1 MEKYVNTEYHF
12 VRNSGGLSGKEL
24 AKLSDDE
31 LAEYLRQDSILQEK
45 KKYRINPD
53 FILREIAGE
62 YTIIP
67 IGGDNVFSNA
77 VMAPNGTAVF
87 LWEAFQQ
94 PSTIQ
99 DVVIE
104 AMQKY
109 DVTEEQIY
117 KSISNFVKQ
126 SLEFYLSLKMQTTYF
141 SLPYDVPLQKEDAC
155 EGE

>member
-1 MEKYVNTEYHF
+1 MEEYVNTKYHF

-67 IGGDNVFSNA
+67 TGGDNVFSNA
-77 VMAPNGTAVF
+77 VMAPNETAVF
-87 LWEAFQQ
+87 LWEAFQK

-99 DVVIE
+99 DVVVE

-109 DVTEEQIY
+109 DATEEQIY
-117 KSISNFVKQ
+117 NSIRNFVKQ
-126 SLEFYLSLKMQTTYF
+126 SLEFKVLEE
-141 SLPYDVPLQKEDAC
+141 VV
-155 EGE
+155 

>member
-67 IGGDNVFSNA
+67 TGGNNVFSNA
-77 VMAPNGTAVF
+77 VMAPNETAVF

-99 DVVIE
+99 DVVVE

-109 DVTEEQIY
+109 DATEEQI
-117 KSISNFVKQ
+117 
-126 SLEFYLSLKMQTTYF
+126 L
-141 SLPYDVPLQKEDAC
+141 
-155 EGE
+155 

>member
-1 MEKYVNTEYHF
+1 VEKYVNTEYHF

-67 IGGDNVFSNA
+67 TGGDNVFSNA
-77 VMAPNGTAVF
+77 VMAPNETAVF

-99 DVVIE
+99 DVVVE

-109 DVTEEQIY
+109 DATEEQIY
-117 KSISNFVKQ
+117 NSISNFVKQ
-126 SLEFYLSLKMQTTYF
+126 SLEFKVLEE
-141 SLPYDVPLQKEDAC
+141 VV
-155 EGE
+155 

>member
-67 IGGDNVFSNA
+67 TGGNNVFSNA

-99 DVVIE
+99 DVVVE

-109 DVTEEQIY
+109 DATEEQIY
-117 KSISNFVKQ
+117 NSISNFVKQ
-126 SLEFYLSLKMQTTYF
+126 SLELKV
-141 SLPYDVPLQKEDAC
+141 LEEVV
-155 EGE
+155 

>member
-31 LAEYLRQDSILQEK
+31 LAEYLGQDSILQEK

-67 IGGDNVFSNA
+67 TGGDNVFSNA

-87 LWEAFQQ
+87 LWEAFQK

-99 DVVIE
+99 DVVVE

-109 DVTEEQIY
+109 DATEEQIY
-117 KSISNFVKQ
+117 NSISNFVKQ
-126 SLEFYLSLKMQTTYF
+126 SLEFKVLEE
-141 SLPYDVPLQKEDAC
+141 VV
-155 EGE
+155 

>member
-12 VRNSGGLSGKEL
+12 VRNSGGLSRKEL

-99 DVVIE
+99 DVVVE

-109 DVTEEQIY
+109 DATEEQIY
-117 KSISNFVKQ
+117 NSISNFVKQ
-126 SLEFYLSLKMQTTYF
+126 SLEFKVLEE
-141 SLPYDVPLQKEDAC
+141 VV
-155 EGE
+155 

>member
-1 MEKYVNTEYHF
+1 MEEYVNTKYHF

-67 IGGDNVFSNA
+67 IGDNNVFSNA
-77 VMAPNGTAVF
+77 VMAPNETAVF

-99 DVVIE
+99 DVVVE

-109 DVTEEQIY
+109 DATEEQIY

-126 SLEFYLSLKMQTTYF
+126 SLEFKVLEE
-141 SLPYDVPLQKEDAC
+141 VV
-155 EGE
+155 

>member
-67 IGGDNVFSNA
+67 IGGNNVFSNA

-99 DVVIE
+99 DVAVE

-126 SLEFYLSLKMQTTYF
+126 SLEFKVLEE
-141 SLPYDVPLQKEDAC
+141 VE
-155 EGE
+155 

>member
-67 IGGDNVFSNA
+67 TGGNNVFSNA
-77 VMAPNGTAVF
+77 VMAPNETAVF

-99 DVVIE
+99 DVVVE

-126 SLEFYLSLKMQTTYF
+126 SLEFKVLEE
-141 SLPYDVPLQKEDAC
+141 VV
-155 EGE
+155 

>member
-12 VRNSGGLSGKEL
+12 VRNSGGLSRKEL

-67 IGGDNVFSNA
+67 IGGNNVFSNA
-77 VMAPNGTAVF
+77 VMAPNETAVF

-99 DVVIE
+99 DVVVE

-109 DVTEEQIY
+109 DATEEQIY

-126 SLEFYLSLKMQTTYF
+126 SLEFKVLEE
-141 SLPYDVPLQKEDAC
+141 VE
-155 EGE
+155 

>member
-31 LAEYLRQDSILQEK
+31 LAEYFRQDSILQEK

-67 IGGDNVFSNA
+67 TGGDNVFSNA

-99 DVVIE
+99 DVVVE

-109 DVTEEQIY
+109 DATEEQIY
-117 KSISNFVKQ
+117 NSISNFVKQ
-126 SLEFYLSLKMQTTYF
+126 SLEFKVLEE
-141 SLPYDVPLQKEDAC
+141 VV
-155 EGE
+155 

>member
-45 KKYRINPD
+45 EKYRINPD

-67 IGGDNVFSNA
+67 IGGNNVFSNA
-77 VMAPNGTAVF
+77 VMAPNETAVF

-99 DVVIE
+99 DVIVE

-109 DVTEEQIY
+109 DATEEQIY

-126 SLEFYLSLKMQTTYF
+126 SLEFKVLEE
-141 SLPYDVPLQKEDAC
+141 VV
-155 EGE
+155 

>member
-99 DVVIE
+99 DVAVE

-117 KSISNFVKQ
+117 KSICTFVKQ
-126 SLEFYLSLKMQTTYF
+126 SLEFKVLEE
-141 SLPYDVPLQKEDAC
+141 VE
-155 EGE
+155 

>member
-31 LAEYLRQDSILQEK
+31 LEEYLRQDSILQEK

-67 IGGDNVFSNA
+67 TGGDNVFSNA
-77 VMAPNGTAVF
+77 VMAPNETAVF

-99 DVVIE
+99 DVVVE

-109 DVTEEQIY
+109 DATEEQIY
-117 KSISNFVKQ
+117 NSISNFVKQ
-126 SLEFYLSLKMQTTYF
+126 SLEFKVLEE
-141 SLPYDVPLQKEDAC
+141 VV
-155 EGE
+155 

>member
-87 LWEAFQQ
+87 LWEAFQK

-99 DVVIE
+99 DVVVE

-126 SLEFYLSLKMQTTYF
+126 SLEFKVLEE
-141 SLPYDVPLQKEDAC
+141 VV
-155 EGE
+155 

>member
-1 MEKYVNTEYHF
+1 MEKYINTEYHF

-67 IGGDNVFSNA
+67 TGGDNVFSNA

-87 LWEAFQQ
+87 LWEAFQK

-99 DVVIE
+99 DVVVE

-126 SLEFYLSLKMQTTYF
+126 SLEFKVLEE
-141 SLPYDVPLQKEDAC
+141 VV
-155 EGE
+155 

>member
-67 IGGDNVFSNA
+67 IGGNNVFSNA
-77 VMAPNGTAVF
+77 VMAPNETAVF

-99 DVVIE
+99 DVVVE

-109 DVTEEQIY
+109 DATEEQIY
-117 KSISNFVKQ
+117 NSIRNFVKQ
-126 SLEFYLSLKMQTTYF
+126 SLEFKVLEE
-141 SLPYDVPLQKEDAC
+141 VV
-155 EGE
+155 

>member
-1 MEKYVNTEYHF
+1 MEKYINTEYHF

-67 IGGDNVFSNA
+67 IGSDNVFSNA

-99 DVVIE
+99 DVVVE

-126 SLEFYLSLKMQTTYF
+126 S
-141 SLPYDVPLQKEDAC
+141 
-155 EGE
+155 

>member
-67 IGGDNVFSNA
+67 TGGNNVFSNA
-77 VMAPNGTAVF
+77 VMAPNETAVF

-99 DVVIE
+99 DVVVE

-109 DVTEEQIY
+109 DGTEEQIY
-117 KSISNFVKQ
+117 NSISNFVKQ
-126 SLEFYLSLKMQTTYF
+126 SLEFKVLEE
-141 SLPYDVPLQKEDAC
+141 VV
-155 EGE
+155 

>member
-1 MEKYVNTEYHF
+1 MEKYINTECHF

-99 DVVIE
+99 DVVVE

-126 SLEFYLSLKMQTTYF
+126 SLEFKVLEE
-141 SLPYDVPLQKEDAC
+141 VE
-155 EGE
+155 

>member
-67 IGGDNVFSNA
+67 TGGDNVFSNA

-87 LWEAFQQ
+87 LWEAFQK

-99 DVVIE
+99 DVVVE

-126 SLEFYLSLKMQTTYF
+126 SLEFKVLEE
-141 SLPYDVPLQKEDAC
+141 VE
-155 EGE
+155 

>member
-77 VMAPNGTAVF
+77 VMAPNETAVF

-99 DVVIE
+99 DVVVE

-109 DVTEEQIY
+109 DATEEQIY
-117 KSISNFVKQ
+117 NSISNFVKQ
-126 SLEFYLSLKMQTTYF
+126 SLEFKVLEE
-141 SLPYDVPLQKEDAC
+141 VV
-155 EGE
+155 

>member
-67 IGGDNVFSNA
+67 IGGNNVFSNA
-77 VMAPNGTAVF
+77 VMAPNETAVF

-99 DVVIE
+99 DVVVE

-109 DVTEEQIY
+109 DATEEQIY

-126 SLEFYLSLKMQTTYF
+126 SLEFKVLEE
-141 SLPYDVPLQKEDAC
+141 VV
-155 EGE
+155 

>member
-67 IGGDNVFSNA
+67 TGGNNVFSNA
-77 VMAPNGTAVF
+77 VMAPNETAVF

-99 DVVIE
+99 DVVVE

-109 DVTEEQIY
+109 DATEEQIY

-126 SLEFYLSLKMQTTYF
+126 SLEFKVLEE
-141 SLPYDVPLQKEDAC
+141 VE
-155 EGE
+155 

>member
-1 MEKYVNTEYHF
+1 MQRFQKPEYHF
-12 VRNSGGLSGKEL
+12 VRNSGGLYGKDFTE
-24 AKLSDDE
+24 LSDDS

-67 IGGDNVFSNA
+67 TGGDNVFSNT

-99 DVVIE
+99 DVVVE

-109 DVTEEQIY
+109 DATEEQIY
-117 KSISNFVKQ
+117 NSISNFVKQ
-126 SLEFYLSLKMQTTYF
+126 SLEFKVLEE
-141 SLPYDVPLQKEDAC
+141 VV
-155 EGE
+155 

>member
-1 MEKYVNTEYHF
+1 MEKYINTECHF

-99 DVVIE
+99 DVVVE

-109 DVTEEQIY
+109 DVAEEQIY

-126 SLEFYLSLKMQTTYF
+126 SLEFKVLEE
-141 SLPYDVPLQKEDAC
+141 VE
-155 EGE
+155 

>member
-1 MEKYVNTEYHF
+1 MEKYINTEYHF

-67 IGGDNVFSNA
+67 IGSDNVFSNA

-99 DVVIE
+99 DVVVE

-109 DVTEEQIY
+109 DATEEQIY

-126 SLEFYLSLKMQTTYF
+126 SLEFKVLEE
-141 SLPYDVPLQKEDAC
+141 VE
-155 EGE
+155 

>member
-1 MEKYVNTEYHF
+1 MGKYINTEYHF

-24 AKLSDDE
+24 AKLSDGE

-67 IGGDNVFSNA
+67 IGGNNVFSNA
-77 VMAPNGTAVF
+77 VMAPNETAVF
-87 LWEAFQQ
+87 LWEAFQK

-99 DVVIE
+99 DAVVE
-104 AMQKY
+104 AIQKY
-109 DVTEEQIY
+109 DGTEEQIY

-126 SLEFYLSLKMQTTYF
+126 SLEFKVLEE
-141 SLPYDVPLQKEDAC
+141 VV
-155 EGE
+155 

>member
-1 MEKYVNTEYHF
+1 MEKYINTEYHF

-67 IGGDNVFSNA
+67 TGGDNVFSNA

-94 PSTIQ
+94 SSTIQ
-99 DVVIE
+99 DVAVE

-126 SLEFYLSLKMQTTYF
+126 SLEFKVLEE
-141 SLPYDVPLQKEDAC
+141 VV
-155 EGE
+155 